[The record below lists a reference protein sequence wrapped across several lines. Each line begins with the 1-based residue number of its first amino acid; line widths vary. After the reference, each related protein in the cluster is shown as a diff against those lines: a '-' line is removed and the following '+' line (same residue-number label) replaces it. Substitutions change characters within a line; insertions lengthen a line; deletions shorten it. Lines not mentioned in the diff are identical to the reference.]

1 MISFMLQGVPIIIL
15 IFLTVLIFNL
25 NCFSLQLKSSILL
38 DILIA
43 VYRNG
48 FELLKHLIITGCEKA
63 SQQDTLLAEIISDIN
78 DGITKANS
86 FSTNLSSDITSAVGN
101 TKTLLNNQLIVTN
114 AQKEKVENIRRSCIM
129 F

>member
-15 IFLTVLIFNL
+15 IILTVLIFNL

-63 SQQDTLLAEIISDIN
+63 SQQDSLLTEIISDIN

-114 AQKEKVENIRRSCIM
+114 AQKTVL
-129 F
+129 